1 MERML
6 RLLIGFVMGSAVAA
20 MLALLPGCG
29 GADESAGT
37 SGTEYDSGYPEDA
50 TDGTTGD
57 STAPD
62 SGLASDGPSE
72 GSADGGG
79 PATIAFVHASP
90 DLPAVRLCWTAPG
103 SQQAMAV
110 PAFPADNLMPA
121 SDYPGIP
128 VGGAAWGTFPSNLA
142 DLNGGTVYAVSASN
156 IAGNTHT
163 CDRLICNDPG
173 CVASNDYWSLGT
185 IAPGVLNSGP
195 NVVAIAGCR
204 GDDRFAGNRQC
215 GEGWQAGSG
224 NLHLQVLPVGYAPG
238 RYQGLLT
245 VQAAQ
250 LSPGLVW
257 LQGDA
262 GMSTVSFGA
271 ESAPQPFAQLA
282 SSGDV
287 EPSLPQMLSLDAGA
301 VDQLGFAVDVAGA
314 DASDAGH
321 FWMSL
326 SQALALTDPQA
337 ELGTYYAFGGIYVV
351 AIVGDPTASLPF
363 SSDPDASYDGTG
375 LHLLVVSTAVPAR

>member
-1 MERML
+1 MEKML
-6 RLLIGFVMGSAVAA
+6 RVLIGFVMGSVVAA

-29 GADESAGT
+29 GSDESAGT
-37 SGTEYDSGYPEDA
+37 ASEYDSGYSEDA
-50 TDGTTGD
+50 SDGSIAD
-57 STAPD
+57 SAAAD

-79 PATIAFVHASP
+79 PTTIAFVHASP
-90 DLPAVRLCWTAPG
+90 DLPAVRLCWTAAG

-110 PAFPADNLMPA
+110 PAFPADNVMPA

-128 VGGAAWGTFPSNLA
+128 VGGAAWGTFQTNLA

-156 IAGNTHT
+156 IAGNTLT

-173 CVASNDYWSLGT
+173 CVAQNDYWSLGT
-185 IAPGVLNSGP
+185 IAPDVLSSGP

-204 GDDRFAGNRQC
+204 GDDLLASNKQC
-215 GEGWQAGSG
+215 GDGWQPGKG
-224 NLHLQVLPVGYAPG
+224 NLHLQVLPVGSAPG

-262 GMSTVSFGA
+262 GVSTVSFGA
-271 ESAPQPFAQLA
+271 ESDAQPFAQLTSA
-282 SSGDV
+282 GEV

-301 VDQLGFAVDVAGA
+301 IEQLGFAVDVSGA

-326 SQALALTDPQA
+326 SQALALTDPQEA
-337 ELGTYYAFGGIYVV
+337 PGTYYAFGGIYVV
-351 AIVGDPTASLPF
+351 AIVGDPTASRPF

-375 LHLLVVSTAVPAR
+375 LHVLVVSTAPPAR